1 MTFRYSGA
9 NGGGNGEQQLY
20 YDEREKMRGRSVN
33 PPHYRERQQPRY
45 DPRNDPRYGR
55 DAYRDRYTV
64 DRERFAKYQPDDDY
78 DEDVEQQ
85 ASHMSRRDRMRDRR
99 GSPPQERNMRENSR
113 YSEDRQMSG
122 GSPRY
127 MKAGRKL
134 LKIFKN

>member
-33 PPHYRERQQPRY
+33 PPHYRERQAPPSRY
-45 DPRNDPRYGR
+45 DPRSDPRYSREG
-55 DAYRDRYTV
+55 YRGDRHTV

-78 DEDVEQQ
+78 EYDEDIEQQ
-85 ASHMSRRDRMRDRR
+85 ASHMSRRDRMRERDRR
-99 GSPPQERNMRENSR
+99 GSPPQERNMR

-127 MKAGRKL
+127 MKAGRK
-134 LKIFKN
+134 